1 MLHHATILSRCPDE
15 RCLSV
20 ELERCGDQWTQR
32 ILATGPGHPPQT
44 LLESAAASAPE
55 RGRLV
60 LQELNLESLP
70 DGRGTAAALMG
81 QSFDCLWSLTIEP
94 IGDALGPALLFD
106 VACRL
111 KSAGARL
118 VAVYAAPDTI
128 ALQANRTECVLKHPA
143 AAFRCTAA
151 PIDAQQQLVELQAE
165 AQTLRI
171 ACDATQRRPL
181 PATLRWRYVIRTR

>member
-1 MLHHATILSRCPDE
+1 MLQHATILSRCADE
-15 RCLSV
+15 RSLSV

-32 ILATGPGHPPQT
+32 ILATSPAHPPLT
-44 LLESAAASAPE
+44 LLEAAPGRAPE

-94 IGDALGPALLFD
+94 IGDAQGPALLFD

-111 KSAGARL
+111 KSSGARL
-118 VAVYAAPDTI
+118 FAVYAAPQPI
-128 ALQANRTECVLKHPA
+128 ALQSNRVECVLQHPA
-143 AAFRCTAA
+143 AAFRCAA
-151 PIDAQQQLVELQAE
+151 TSIAGQEPLAELHAD
-165 AQTLRI
+165 AQTLYI
-171 ACDATQRRPL
+171 AYDATQRRPL
-181 PATLRWRYVIRTR
+181 PATLRWRWVIRST